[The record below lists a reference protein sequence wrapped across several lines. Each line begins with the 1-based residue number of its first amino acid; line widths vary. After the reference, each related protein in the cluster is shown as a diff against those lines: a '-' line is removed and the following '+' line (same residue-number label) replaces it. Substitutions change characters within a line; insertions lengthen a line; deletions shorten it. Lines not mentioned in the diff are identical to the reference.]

1 MGFILAKFHK
11 NKQSYSYLFFI
22 QFNSTRLEILS
33 RPKAP
38 KIFHELR
45 SNSEELKGFQRNP
58 KELKK
63 DYNYSSPRL
72 TNRFQRN
79 PRYSKRILTAQ
90 VLGQPMDSKGFQKI
104 PIDSKRF

>member
-1 MGFILAKFHK
+1 MTDKPF
-11 NKQSYSYLFFI
+11 NK
-22 QFNSTRLEILS
+22 TRLEILS

-90 VLGQPMDSKGFQKI
+90 VLGQPK
-104 PIDSKRF
+104 DSKRLSNNDLNSQSTLTTQKR